1 MFRIFTAL
9 LAATAVASGCT
20 NSVTVQ
26 REAEVYSSLHFDDIA
41 CADLVRQ
48 RNALAARHG
57 LARDVER
64 APQTET
70 SMPGIGII
78 VPDVRSEAEREK
90 ARAIGEITAMN
101 KSMTRRQCAG

>member
-1 MFRIFTAL
+1 MWRLIVVFAMTA
-9 LAATAVASGCT
+9 AVTGCS

-26 REAEVYSSLHFDDIA
+26 REAEVYSSLPFDKVA

-48 RNALAARHG
+48 RDALAARHG

-64 APQTET
+64 QSQKET
-70 SMPGIGII
+70 SIPGIGII
-78 VPDVRSEAEREK
+78 VPDIRSSTERDK